1 MQEVAIEFHHVSK
14 VYPNTIQPALDN
26 LSFQVFEGEFITI
39 LGSSGSGKTTILKMM
54 NRLIEPNQGRIEFY
68 QEDIQT
74 INPIELRR
82 QMGYVVQQIA
92 LFPHMTV
99 AQNIAT
105 VPQLLSWS
113 KTEINHRIDTLLEL
127 VELSP
132 AEYHSRYP
140 NELSGGQQQRVGLA
154 RALAANPKVMLL
166 DEPFGAIDAITR
178 LNLQKALQKI
188 HADLKNKTFVLV
200 THDIN
205 EAFKLGNRIMVMDQ
219 GFIHQFDYPQAIV
232 KKPASKFV
240 ANLIQTARDQET
252 FWSEYHD

>member
-1 MQEVAIEFHHVSK
+1 MRELAIEFHHISK
-14 VYPNTIQPALDN
+14 IYPNALQPALKD
-26 LSFQVFEGEFITI
+26 LSFQIYEGEFITI

-54 NRLIEPNQGRIEFY
+54 NRLIEPNQGSIEFY
-68 QEDIQT
+68 GQNIQAM
-74 INPIELRR
+74 NPIELRR

-113 KTEINHRIDTLLEL
+113 TEKINQRIDTLLQL
-127 VELSP
+127 VEMNP
-132 AEYHSRYP
+132 KEYRKRYP
-140 NELSGGQQQRVGLA
+140 RELSGGQQQRIGLA

-178 LNLQKALQKI
+178 LNLQEAIQKI
-188 HADLKNKTFVLV
+188 HADLKDKTFILV

-205 EAFKLGNRIMVMDQ
+205 EAFKLGHRIMVMDQ
-219 GFIHQFDYPQAIV
+219 GLIHQFDYPKQIIE
-232 KKPASKFV
+232 KPASDFV
-240 ANLIQTARDQET
+240 FNLIQTARSQET
-252 FWSEYHD
+252 FWSEHND